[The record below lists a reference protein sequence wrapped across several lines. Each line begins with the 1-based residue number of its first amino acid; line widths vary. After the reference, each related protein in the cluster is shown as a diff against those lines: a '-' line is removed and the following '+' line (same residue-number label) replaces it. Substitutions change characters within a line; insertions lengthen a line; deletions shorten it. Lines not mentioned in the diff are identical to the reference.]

1 MGLETPK
8 SIVQLGRCRKGSGN
22 SLLPVTET
30 SFRLVTRS
38 SVGGPTTRQVL
49 TANKKNKPQGMCGGG
64 NRERKAGIRECQ
76 EQLTVTIILE

>member
-1 MGLETPK
+1 MGLETPG

-38 SVGGPTTRQVL
+38 NVGGQTTRLVL
-49 TANKKNKPQGMCGGG
+49 TAQNPPHHKGYAEAGQ
-64 NRERKAGIRECQ
+64 REESRA
-76 EQLTVTIILE
+76 